1 MKKFHFYIFLSL
13 AIIVF
18 CFQPVN
24 LQATSVAKFAGEFLS
39 TGVGAR
45 ALGMGG
51 AHVAIGS
58 DVTAGY
64 WNPAGLIGVRSP
76 QVSLMHSSRFSG
88 IVKYDYGA
96 AALPFGK
103 DQTFALSLIRLAVDD
118 IPYTVLPNPDLPLSD
133 TNRPII
139 SRIVNDAEYALFFSY
154 ARVIPGKFSYGAN
167 IKLISKGVGDNSAWG
182 LGFDIGLLMNPV
194 SSLLLGANLQD
205 ATTTLVSWD
214 TKTNELIS
222 PTLKVGLA
230 YPIALPFLSS
240 KLIPALDIDTRF
252 ENRGSTSQASIG
264 PVSFDTHFGFEYLL
278 FRAVALRI
286 GSDVGHFTAGAG
298 LRLPQFYL
306 DYAFMS
312 HDLGDTHR
320 ISLKISIEKDKFR
333 RQRLF

>member
-1 MKKFHFYIFLSL
+1 MQKLHLYIYISL
-13 AIIVF
+13 AIILPG
-18 CFQPVN
+18 FQPEVPA
-24 LQATSVAKFAGEFLS
+24 ATSVAKFAGEFLS

-51 AHVAIGS
+51 AHVAVGA

-64 WNPAGLIGVRSP
+64 WNPAGLIGIRAP
-76 QVSLMHSSRFSG
+76 QVSLMHSSRFDG

-96 AALPFGK
+96 AALPFGS
-103 DQTFALSLIRLAVDD
+103 DQTFAISLIRLAVDD
-118 IPYTVLPNPDLPLSD
+118 IAYTALPNPELPLSE
-133 TNRPII
+133 TNQPII

-167 IKLISKGVGDNSAWG
+167 IKLINKGVGDNSAWG
-182 LGFDIGLLMNPV
+182 LGFDIGVLMNPV
-194 SSLLLGANLQD
+194 ASLLVGANLQD

-222 PTLKVGLA
+222 PTLKLGFA
-230 YPIALPFLSS
+230 YPVNLPFLTS

-264 PVSFDTHFGFEYLL
+264 PASFDAHLGVEYVL
-278 FRAVALRI
+278 FRAVAFRV

-298 LRLPQFYL
+298 LRLPQLYL
-306 DYAFMS
+306 DYAFMV

-320 ISLKISIEKDKFR
+320 ISLKISIEKEKLR
-333 RQRLF
+333 TK

>member
-1 MKKFHFYIFLSL
+1 MKNFHSYIYLT
-13 AIIVF
+13 IIIIGLLM
-18 CFQPVN
+18 QPAD

-51 AHVAIGS
+51 AHVAIGT

-64 WNPAGLIGVRSP
+64 WNPAGLIGVRAP
-76 QVSLMHSSRFSG
+76 QLSLMHSSRFNG

-118 IPYTVLPNPDLPLSD
+118 IRYTTLPNPDLPLSD
-133 TNRPII
+133 SNRPII
-139 SRIVNDAEYALFFSY
+139 SRVVSDAEYALYFSY
-154 ARVIPGKFSYGAN
+154 ARVIPGRFSYGAN
-167 IKLISKGVGDNSAWG
+167 IKLINKGVGDNSAWG
-182 LGFDIGLLMNPV
+182 LGFDVGFLMNPV
-194 SSLLLGANLQD
+194 ASLLVGANLQD

-222 PTLKVGLA
+222 PTLKLGMA
-230 YPIALPFLSS
+230 YPIVLPFLTS
-240 KLIPALDIDTRF
+240 KLIPALDVDTRF

-264 PVSFDTHFGFEYLL
+264 PVSFDTHLGVEYVL

-286 GSDVGHFTAGAG
+286 GSDVGQFTAGAG
-298 LRLPQFYL
+298 LRLPKLYL

-320 ISLKISIEKDKFR
+320 ISLKVSIEKDKFR
-333 RQRLF
+333 NKQL